1 MSPDALDAMS
11 PPCPRPK
18 ATEAHNSMLPDA
30 ANSSPEAT
38 RSTPLDATTASHEAF
53 ITPPPDATRTEAVR
67 TSTYDATLVDT
78 TASSKPLAQSNVEGA
93 NMNYL

>member
-18 ATEAHNSMLPDA
+18 ATETHDATEAHNSMLPDA
-30 ANSSPEAT
+30 ANSSTEAT

-67 TSTYDATLVDT
+67 TPIYDT
-78 TASSKPLAQSNVEGA
+78 TLADITASYKPLA
-93 NMNYL
+93 